1 MRKWKRRDEI
11 IVGEIEIKKEIIGK
25 FAAMKERVAEKL
37 SGRLRINDISAL
49 CAECMDND
57 SAKGALFSMIN
68 NPDDR
73 IGYNALWVFT
83 LFSARDI
90 KWLLARRDSL
100 ISSLLETTHVGKKRL
115 LLTLLERLPDDSGEF
130 RTDYLDFCLSEINS
144 NEPYAI
150 RALSLKQAFS
160 LCRHYPELTAELE
173 TEISLMDQAQLSPG
187 LLSARKN
194 ILKKIAR
201 TTSSGK
207 G

>member
-1 MRKWKRRDEI
+1 
-11 IVGEIEIKKEIIGK
+11 
-25 FAAMKERVAEKL
+25 MKEKPEEKL

-49 CAECMDND
+49 CAECMHND

-73 IGYNALWVFT
+73 ISYNALWVFT
-83 LFSARDI
+83 HFSAQDI
-90 KWLLARRDSL
+90 RWLTPKRNDL
-100 ISSLLETTHVGKKRL
+100 IDCLMETTHVGKKRL
-115 LLTLLERLPDDSGEF
+115 LLTLLERLADNSSEF
-130 RTDYLDFCLSEINS
+130 RTDYLDFCLSKINS

-150 RALSLKQAFS
+150 RALSLKQAYS

-187 LLSARKN
+187 LLSARRN
-194 ILKKIAR
+194 VLKKIAR